1 VANLPHLLWA
11 PRRQLLRLLALL
23 RARRAEAEDAGIAG
37 VEVWLARLAR
47 SAEPWQAG
55 KVWDFPWGS
64 SPVDHENHEIE
75 HIYLPFLTRKHSDLI
90 LVLVISYGWVKNYDD
105 QI

>member
-1 VANLPHLLWA
+1 VANLPRLLWA

-23 RARRAEAEDAGIAG
+23 RARRAEAHAAG

-55 KVWDFPWGS
+55 KVGRWIFRGDFPKWTM
-64 SPVDHENHEIE
+64 
-75 HIYLPFLTRKHSDLI
+75 IY
-90 LVLVISYGWVKNYDD
+90 
-105 QI
+105 

>member
-1 VANLPHLLWA
+1 MANLPGLLWA

-23 RARRAEAEDAGIAG
+23 RAGRAEADAVAGG

-55 KVWDFPWGS
+55 KVWGRLGCSTWDFPDFG
-64 SPVDHENHEIE
+64 
-75 HIYLPFLTRKHSDLI
+75 
-90 LVLVISYGWVKNYDD
+90 
-105 QI
+105 